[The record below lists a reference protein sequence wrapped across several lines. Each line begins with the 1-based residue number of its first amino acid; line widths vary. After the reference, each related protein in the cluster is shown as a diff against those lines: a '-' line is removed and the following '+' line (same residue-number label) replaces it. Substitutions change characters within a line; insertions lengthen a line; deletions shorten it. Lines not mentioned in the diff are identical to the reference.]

1 MKGNGMKVKQHKKT
15 LTSKQKFGLLL
26 IAPSFIIIM
35 GLMIYPL
42 IYSLGI
48 SVLNLHILAPWLG
61 TTFVGLKNYISVVTD
76 PNMHSALMHTL
87 LMAAIGI
94 GIGIPISLLFAI
106 ILNRKFPLRGLVR
119 GILIIPWVIPGS
131 VQGLLWSRIFD
142 SHYGALNGILVQLG
156 IIQEPITW
164 LLDPTRA
171 LFLIAFASLWGA
183 VPMMTLLYL
192 AGLQSIPGDL
202 SDACRVDGANW
213 WGYLRY
219 ITIPLLL
226 PITLINLVLRT
237 IDAFTMFDLVYVLT
251 GGGPAG
257 ATQVTGYYLYEAAFT
272 KMNYGYASAL
282 AWLIA
287 ITVTL
292 LAVFYSRFTIKE
304 ESAS

>member
-1 MKGNGMKVKQHKKT
+1 MTTLVHKPRIS
-15 LTSKQKFGLLL
+15 SKQRFGLLL
-26 IAPSFIIIM
+26 IAPSFIIIL

-42 IYSLGI
+42 LYSLGI
-48 SVLNLHILAPWLG
+48 SFFNLHITAPWLG
-61 TTFVGLKNYISVVTD
+61 TTFVGIKNYISVIID
-76 PNMHSALMHTL
+76 PDMHSALLHTL
-87 LMAAIGI
+87 ILAAIGI
-94 GIGIPISLLFAI
+94 CLGIPLSLLFAI
-106 ILNRKFPLRGLVR
+106 ILNRKFPMRGLVR
-119 GILIIPWVIPGS
+119 GLLIIPWVIPGS

-142 SHYGALNGILVQLG
+142 SHYGALNGVLIQFG
-156 IIQEPITW
+156 IIQHPITW

-192 AGLQSIPGDL
+192 SGLQSIPDEL
-202 SDACRVDGANW
+202 ADASQVDGASR
-213 WGYLRY
+213 WGHFRY
-219 ITIPLLL
+219 IVFPLLL

-272 KMNYGYASAL
+272 KLNYGYASAL

-287 ITVTL
+287 ITVTF
-292 LAVFYSRFTIKE
+292 LAIFYSRFTLKE
-304 ESAS
+304 ETAS

>member
-1 MKGNGMKVKQHKKT
+1 MNVSVRKPRI
-15 LTSKQKFGLLL
+15 TSKQRFGLLL
-26 IAPSFIIIM
+26 IAPSFIIIL

-48 SVLNLHILAPWLG
+48 SFFNLHILAPWLG
-61 TTFVGLKNYISVVTD
+61 TTFVGLKNYLSVITD
-76 PNMHSALMHTL
+76 PDMHSALLHTL
-87 LMAAIGI
+87 ILAAVGI
-94 GIGIPISLLFAI
+94 GVGIPISLLFAI

-119 GILIIPWVIPGS
+119 GLLIIPWVIPGS

-142 SHYGALNGILVQLG
+142 SHYGALNGILIQLG
-156 IIQEPITW
+156 ILHDPVAW
-164 LLDPTRA
+164 LLNPARA
-171 LFLIAFASLWGA
+171 LLFIAFASLWGA

-192 AGLQSIPGDL
+192 SGLQSIPAEL
-202 SDACRVDGANW
+202 SDACQVDGATS
-213 WGYLRY
+213 WGYFRY
-219 ITIPLLL
+219 IVVPLLL

-272 KMNYGYASAL
+272 KLNYGYASAL

-287 ITVTL
+287 VTVTL
-292 LAVFYSRFTIKE
+292 LAIFYSRFTLAE
-304 ESAS
+304 ETAS

>member
-1 MKGNGMKVKQHKKT
+1 MNASVTKRG
-15 LTSKQKFGLLL
+15 LTSKQRFGLIL
-26 IAPSFIIIM
+26 IAPSFLIIL

-48 SVLNLHILAPWLG
+48 SFFNLHVTAPWLG
-61 TTFVGLKNYISVVTD
+61 TTFVGIKNYLSVITD
-76 PNMHSALMHTL
+76 PDMHSALLHTL
-87 LMAAIGI
+87 FMAAVGI
-94 GIGIPISLLFAI
+94 GLGIPISLFFAL

-142 SHYGALNGILVQLG
+142 PHYGALNGILIQFG
-156 IIQEPITW
+156 IIQDPVTW
-164 LLDPTRA
+164 LLDPQRA
-171 LFLIAFASLWGA
+171 LFFIAFASLWGA

-192 AGLQSIPGDL
+192 AGLQSVPSEL
-202 SDACRVDGANW
+202 SDACSVDGGTR
-213 WGYLRY
+213 WGYFRY
-219 ITIPLLL
+219 IVFPLLL
-226 PITLINLVLRT
+226 PITLINLILRT

-272 KMNYGYASAL
+272 KLNYGYASAL

-287 ITVTL
+287 ITVTV
-292 LAVFYSRFTIKE
+292 LAVFYSRFTRTE
-304 ESAS
+304 ETAS

>member
-1 MKGNGMKVKQHKKT
+1 MTVKGKQKR

-26 IAPSFIIIM
+26 ITPAFLIIM
-35 GLMIYPL
+35 GLMVYPL

-48 SVLNLHILAPWLG
+48 SFFNLHITSPWLG

-76 PNMHSALMHTL
+76 PDMQSALVHTL
-87 LMAAIGI
+87 ILAAFGI
-94 GIGIPISLLFAI
+94 GFGIPLSFFFAI

-156 IIQEPITW
+156 LLEEPVAW
-164 LLDPTRA
+164 LLNPTGA
-171 LFLIAFASLWGA
+171 LLFISFASLWGA

-192 AGLQSIPGDL
+192 AGLQSIPDEL
-202 SDACRVDGANW
+202 SDACKVDGANW

-219 ITIPLLL
+219 VAIPLLL

-237 IDAFTMFDLVYVLT
+237 IDAFTLFDLVYVLT

-272 KMNYGYASAL
+272 KLNYGYASAL

-292 LAVFYSRFTIKE
+292 LAIFYSRFTLKE
-304 ESAS
+304 ETAS

>member
-1 MKGNGMKVKQHKKT
+1 MAATKKKQY

-26 IAPSFIIIM
+26 IAPSFIIIL

-42 IYSLGI
+42 FYSLGI
-48 SVLNLHILAPWLG
+48 SFFNLHIIAPWLG
-61 TTFVGLKNYISVVTD
+61 ITFVGLNNYLSVIID
-76 PNMHSALMHTL
+76 PDMHSALMHTL
-87 LMAAIGI
+87 ILAAIGI
-94 GIGIPISLLFAI
+94 GLGIPLSFFFSL
-106 ILNRKFPLRGLVR
+106 ILNKKFPLRGLVR
-119 GILIIPWVIPGS
+119 SILIFPWVIPGS

-142 SHYGALNGILVQLG
+142 SHYGALNGILIQLG
-156 IIQEPITW
+156 IIQDPVTW
-164 LLDPTRA
+164 LLNPARA

-192 AGLQSIPGDL
+192 AGLQSIPGEL
-202 SDACRVDGANW
+202 SDACHVDGANW
-213 WGYLRY
+213 WGYMRF
-219 ITIPLLL
+219 IVIPLLL

-257 ATQVTGYYLYEAAFT
+257 ATQVTGYYLYQAAFT
-272 KMNYGYASAL
+272 KLNFGYASAL

-292 LAVFYSRFTIKE
+292 LAIFYSRFTLKE
-304 ESAS
+304 ETAS

>member
-1 MKGNGMKVKQHKKT
+1 MTAAKKRQR
-15 LTSKQKFGLLL
+15 LTSKQRFGLLL
-26 IAPSFIIIM
+26 IAPSFIIIL

-42 IYSLGI
+42 FYSLGI
-48 SVLNLHILAPWLG
+48 SFFNLHITAPWLG
-61 TTFVGLKNYISVVTD
+61 TTFVGLKNYISVIVD
-76 PNMHSALMHTL
+76 PDMHSALMHTL
-87 LMAAIGI
+87 ILAAIGI
-94 GIGIPISLLFAI
+94 GLGIPISLFFAL
-106 ILNRKFPLRGLVR
+106 ILNKKFPMRGLVR

-142 SHYGALNGILVQLG
+142 SHYGALNGILIQLG
-156 IIQEPITW
+156 VIQDPVTW
-164 LLDPTRA
+164 LLNPARA

-192 AGLQSIPGDL
+192 AGLQSIPDEL
-202 SDACRVDGANW
+202 SDACHVDGANW
-213 WGYLRY
+213 WGYMRY
-219 ITIPLLL
+219 IVVPLLL

-257 ATQVTGYYLYEAAFT
+257 ATQVTGYYLYQAAFT
-272 KMNYGYASAL
+272 KLNYGYASAL

-292 LAVFYSRFTIKE
+292 LAVFYSRFTLKE
-304 ESAS
+304 DTAS

>member
-1 MKGNGMKVKQHKKT
+1 MTAAKKKKG

-26 IAPSFIIIM
+26 IAPSFLIIL
-35 GLMIYPL
+35 GLMVYPL
-42 IYSLGI
+42 VYSLGI
-48 SVLNLHILAPWLG
+48 SFFNLHITAPWLG
-61 TTFVGLKNYISVVTD
+61 TTFVGLKNYLSVITD
-76 PNMHSALMHTL
+76 PDMHSALLHTL
-87 LMAAIGI
+87 ILAAFGI
-94 GIGIPISLLFAI
+94 GLGIPISLFFAI
-106 ILNRKFPLRGLVR
+106 ILNKKFPLRGLVR

-142 SHYGALNGILVQLG
+142 SHYGALNGILIQLG
-156 IIQEPITW
+156 IIQDPVTW
-164 LLDPTRA
+164 LLNPSRA

-192 AGLQSIPGDL
+192 AGLQSIPEEL
-202 SDACRVDGANW
+202 ADACHVDGANW
-213 WGYLRY
+213 GGYMRY
-219 ITIPLLL
+219 IVIPLLL

-272 KMNYGYASAL
+272 KLNYGYASAL

-287 ITVTL
+287 IAVTL
-292 LAVFYSRFTIKE
+292 LAIFYSRFTIKE
-304 ESAS
+304 DTAS

>member
-1 MKGNGMKVKQHKKT
+1 MTVTAHKQR

-26 IAPSFIIIM
+26 IAPSFLIIL

-42 IYSLGI
+42 LYSLGI
-48 SVLNLHILAPWLG
+48 SFFNLHITSPWLG
-61 TTFVGLKNYISVVTD
+61 TTFVGFKNYILVVTD
-76 PNMHSALMHTL
+76 PDMHAALVHTL
-87 LMAAIGI
+87 ILAAFGI
-94 GIGIPISLLFAI
+94 GFGIPLSFFFAI

-142 SHYGALNGILVQLG
+142 SNYGALNGLL
-156 IIQEPITW
+156 IQFGLIKEPVTW
-164 LLDPTRA
+164 LLDPSRA
-171 LFLIAFASLWGA
+171 LMLIAFASLWGA

-192 AGLQSIPGDL
+192 AGLQSIPDEL
-202 SDACRVDGANW
+202 ADASRVDGANW

-219 ITIPLLL
+219 IVIPLLL

-237 IDAFTMFDLVYVLT
+237 IDAFTIFDLVYVLT

-257 ATQVTGYYLYEAAFT
+257 ATQVTGYYLYQAAFT
-272 KMNYGYASAL
+272 KLNYGYASAL

-287 ITVTL
+287 IVVTL
-292 LAVFYSRFTIKE
+292 LAVFYSRFTLKE
-304 ESAS
+304 ETAS

>member
-1 MKGNGMKVKQHKKT
+1 MTATVKKKG

-26 IAPSFIIIM
+26 ILPSFLIIL

-42 IYSLGI
+42 VYSLGI
-48 SVLNLHILAPWLG
+48 SFFNLHITAPWKG
-61 TTFVGLKNYISVVTD
+61 VTFVGFKNYLSVITD
-76 PNMHSALMHTL
+76 PDMHSALVHTL
-87 LMAAIGI
+87 VLAGFGI
-94 GIGIPISLLFAI
+94 GVGLPLSFFFAL

-142 SHYGALNGILVQLG
+142 SHYGALNGALIQLG
-156 IIQEPITW
+156 IIQEPIAW
-164 LLDPTRA
+164 LLTPSSA
-171 LFLIAFASLWGA
+171 LLLIAFASLWGA

-192 AGLQSIPGDL
+192 AGLQSIPDEL
-202 SDACRVDGANW
+202 KDACHVDGANW
-213 WGYLRY
+213 IGYLRY
-219 ITIPLLL
+219 IVMPLLL

-237 IDAFTMFDLVYVLT
+237 IDAFTLFDLVYVLT

-292 LAVFYSRFTIKE
+292 LAIFYSRFTIKE
-304 ESAS
+304 ETAA